1 MLSLVMAIAAAS
13 PPALTADQQ
22 QRVRCVAILA
32 IVAGEQERRTAAAL
46 ALPPLT
52 RRGARFAQVVGE
64 GVVKES
70 GRTEAQVREAI
81 LAEVAAAQKTSRATG
96 ALPIEPARTCIT
108 LMEAIAPPLPPPSPV
123 QCAALVK
130 LAAED
135 VRRREGMT
143 KAAMDLTTLASVLE
157 SRARSELVSS
167 GRTASESDRE
177 LTLTREA
184 IAAKPDTAPEL
195 DACMDLAKP

>member
-1 MLSLVMAIAAAS
+1 MLSLVMALAAAS
-13 PPALTADQQ
+13 PPALSADQQ

-32 IVAGEQERRTAAAL
+32 IIAGEQERRTAAAL

-52 RRGARFAQVVGE
+52 RRGARFAQVAGE

-81 LAEVAAAQKTSRATG
+81 LAEVAAVQKAARASGT
-96 ALPIEPARTCIT
+96 LPIEPARTCIA
-108 LMEAIAPPLPPPSPV
+108 LMETIAPPLPPPSPV
-123 QCAALVK
+123 QCAGLLK
-130 LAAED
+130 LAADD

-157 SRARSELVSS
+157 SRARNELLSS
-167 GRTASESDRE
+167 GKTASESDRE

-195 DACMDLAKP
+195 DACMELAKP